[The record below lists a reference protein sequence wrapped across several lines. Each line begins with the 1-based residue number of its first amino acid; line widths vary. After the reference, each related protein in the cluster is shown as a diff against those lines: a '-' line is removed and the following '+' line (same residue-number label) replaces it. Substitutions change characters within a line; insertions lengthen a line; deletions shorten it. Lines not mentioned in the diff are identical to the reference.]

1 MIKTRKSILK
11 RIKITKSG
19 KILRRPVGQNHFNVK
34 ASGKKTLAKR
44 RLKKFSAANLKTIRK
59 LL

>member
-11 RIKITKSG
+11 RIKVTKNK
-19 KILRRPVGQNHFNVK
+19 KILCRPAGQDHFNVK
-34 ASGKKTLAKR
+34 ATGKKTLAKR
-44 RLKKFSAANLKTIRK
+44 RLKKFSSADLKTIKK